1 MMTLIRMT
9 FDIGNLNNLVM
20 KELNCFYNKSYQ
32 KDNVFISPI
41 NCKSQQ
47 IIKSALVITLLCP
60 NNLF

>member
-1 MMTLIRMT
+1 MITYIQMT
-9 FDIGNLNNLVM
+9 FDIGSLNHLAM
-20 KELNCFYNKSYQ
+20 TELNCFYNKSYQ

-60 NNLF
+60 NNIF